1 MSKEIFDSLNE
12 KDTFNIGKQ
21 FARRL
26 KNGDIVAIYGDLG
39 AGKTEFVKGIC
50 NYFDVDDIVTSPT
63 FTIMNH
69 YGSEK
74 SEKPVSIYHIDLY
87 RLKNDKEIEDI
98 GLDECLI
105 SKDCIKIIEWAE
117 KANGMLPENRYNV
130 FIHQDENS
138 DTRRTIEIEEK

>member
-1 MSKEIFDSLNE
+1 MSKEIFESSNE
-12 KDTFNIGKQ
+12 KETFEIGKQ

-50 NYFDVDDIVTSPT
+50 NYFNVEDIVTSPT

-69 YGSEK
+69 YSSEK

-87 RLKNDKEIEDI
+87 RLKSDKEFQEI

-130 FIHQDENS
+130 FIHQDDNS